1 MVWKT
6 GQTIWSADL
15 GARPDCPR
23 SKAAL
28 AVGLRG
34 VFAFPIFSKL
44 EVIGVIELFAEDVE
58 EPDETILQVMLG
70 IGNQM
75 GQFIARQQAE
85 KDLLKAKEA
94 AERANEAKSLFLA
107 TMSHEIRTPL
117 NGILGF
123 TELLD
128 DTTLSA
134 SQAEYLKIIRSSGD
148 ILLHIINDILDFSR
162 IESGGM
168 RMERIDFNP
177 ALLLEETIELH
188 RTMAN
193 AKGLSFSWSVA
204 SNVPRKVIGDATRLR
219 QVLINLIANALKF
232 TESGEVRLCARRR
245 AGGWLEL
252 QVIDTGPG
260 MEPETLAK
268 AFRAFYT
275 TKQGGS
281 GLGLPTARKI
291 VEAHGG
297 SIDIESTPGRG
308 TKVTIWLPAPP
319 RLPTADARPARAEAL
334 PAAQLDGPKGGFVR
348 SNAS

>member
-1 MVWKT
+1 MAVGRDITRRRAEERRRGVQHAASQVLASSGTVKQAGARILQCVAERLGFSLGLLWLKVENSDHLECLEKWHGPLEDVRSFLELSEPLKIKKGVGVPGMVWKT
-6 GQTIWSADL
+6 GQTFWSADL

-58 EPDETILQVMLG
+58 EPDETILQAMLG

-168 RMERIDFNP
+168 RMERIAFNP

-204 SNVPRKVIGDATRLR
+204 SNVPAHPTKT
-219 QVLINLIANALKF
+219 
-232 TESGEVRLCARRR
+232 SS
-245 AGGWLEL
+245 
-252 QVIDTGPG
+252 
-260 MEPETLAK
+260 TLL
-268 AFRAFYT
+268 
-275 TKQGGS
+275 S
-281 GLGLPTARKI
+281 
-291 VEAHGG
+291 
-297 SIDIESTPGRG
+297 
-308 TKVTIWLPAPP
+308 
-319 RLPTADARPARAEAL
+319 
-334 PAAQLDGPKGGFVR
+334 R
-348 SNAS
+348 SSSWG